1 MTVPLVVVSGLPRS
15 GTSMMMRM
23 LQAGGMPLV
32 TDEKR
37 AADEDNPR
45 GYFEDARIK
54 KLKDDSSWLSEP
66 DLAGQG
72 VKIISLLLYNLPP
85 GRQYR
90 VVFMERRMEE
100 VLASQKK
107 MLMRQNQALDGIP
120 DELMAHKFQTHLS
133 GLREWIVGNPDIKCL
148 RVSYHDAVA
157 NPEVCAKRV
166 AEFLEGLDLDQEAM
180 AGAID
185 PDLYR
190 NREED
195 PPAE

>member
-1 MTVPLVVVSGLPRS
+1 
-15 GTSMMMRM
+15 
-23 LQAGGMPLV
+23 
-32 TDEKR
+32 
-37 AADEDNPR
+37 
-45 GYFEDARIK
+45 
-54 KLKDDSSWLSEP
+54 
-66 DLAGQG
+66 
-72 VKIISLLLYNLPP
+72 
-85 GRQYR
+85 
-90 VVFMERRMEE
+90 MEE